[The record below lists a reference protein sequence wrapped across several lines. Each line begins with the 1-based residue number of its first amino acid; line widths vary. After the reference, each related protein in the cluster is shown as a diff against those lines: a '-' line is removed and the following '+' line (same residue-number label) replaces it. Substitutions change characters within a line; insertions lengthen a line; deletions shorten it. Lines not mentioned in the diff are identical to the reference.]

1 MRAHE
6 IQIEIDDVASCP
18 GSCAGCILTKD
29 ERLSHGPMMS
39 EDMLER
45 VHGRVAEY
53 VGTLEGLKTI
63 NITYGIADHLM
74 MPDGYVERLYRR
86 GADLVLGSGI
96 SGGECAVFFTTSVIG
111 RYEKVAP
118 KLERIANT
126 VVEGVPLYPVVV
138 LDPCKLQ
145 LTEYGKTYAKSFA
158 LSRTLFGK
166 VDLTLNLSRSA
177 IRSMTAKELCDFA
190 SEHGFSWLTVNLAPT
205 RQNYEA
211 TLGARE
217 EIQDWL
223 LEFAK
228 EADARGIAYSYGP
241 VMRRSL
247 AATTINPGDFVI
259 NEVVFETTAKSLQV
273 DHHGNIMFKAEA
285 IGDVFHGERFGYK
298 PMGNVED
305 GPIRP
310 MVDVAKHKISRAIV
324 QDHLKVPACR
334 DCQYL
339 NPCMMTGFH
348 TYNRMLGEMGGWPK
362 GDGCPHVAKA
372 LFNHYAAEVAAA

>member
-18 GSCAGCILTKD
+18 GSCAGCILTRD

-39 EDMLER
+39 DAMLNR
-45 VHGRVAEY
+45 VHGRLSEY

-74 MPDGYVERLYRR
+74 MPDGYVEQLYRR
-86 GADLVLGSGI
+86 GAELILGSGI

-118 KLERIANT
+118 KLERIAAT

-138 LDPCKLQ
+138 LDPCKLK
-145 LTEYGKTYAKSFA
+145 LSEYGKTYAMAFD
-158 LSRTLFGK
+158 LSRSLFGK

-177 IRSMTAKELCDFA
+177 IHSMSATELCDFA

-211 TLGARE
+211 TLGAKE

-223 LEFAK
+223 LEFAA

-259 NEVVFETTAKSLQV
+259 NEVVFETTAKSLQI

-285 IGDVFHGERFGYK
+285 IGDVFHGERFGYR
-298 PMGNVED
+298 PMGHVDD
-305 GPIRP
+305 GPIEA
-310 MVDVAKHKISRAIV
+310 MVELAKHRISSAIV

-334 DCQYL
+334 ECEYL

-348 TYNRMLGEMGGWPK
+348 TYNRMLTEMAGRPHGS
-362 GDGCPHVAKA
+362 GCPHVAKA
-372 LFNHYAAEVAAA
+372 LFAHYAEEPVSA